1 MRAVLD
7 YSDAALAVV
16 KRDILVFRSY
26 RLRFVGT
33 TVSGFASVAVFYYVS
48 RLVNVQPFR
57 DHDAYFAYAVVGLVT
72 MQVLFA
78 TVGAL
83 PGRVRQELVAGTFE
97 RFVVSPFG
105 ATAGVVSMA
114 IFPFILSLTTAA
126 ITISFAAVVFGMP
139 LRWDT
144 APLAIPVAVA
154 GCLAF
159 APFALIGAGLVVL
172 VKQAQSGLNFV
183 VTGISFIAGFIFP
196 VALLPG
202 WIRWTSEVQP
212 FTPTVQLL
220 RNSLAGTPMGG
231 SLSLALLKIGVA
243 AAVLL
248 PVSIW
253 LLAVGIRASQRQGTV
268 IEY

>member
-1 MRAVLD
+1 VLD

-33 TVSGFASVAVFYYVS
+33 TVSGFASVAMTYYIS
-48 RLVNVQPFR
+48 RLVNVQPFN
-57 DHDAYFAYAVVGLVT
+57 DHDAYFAFAVIGLVT

-114 IFPFILSLTTAA
+114 MFPFLLSVVTAA
-126 ITISFAAVVFGMP
+126 ITIAFAAIVFGMP
-139 LRWDT
+139 LRWET
-144 APLAIPVAVA
+144 AALAIPLAVA

-159 APFALIGAGLVVL
+159 APFALLGAGLVVL
-172 VKQAQSGLNFV
+172 VKQAQSGLTFV
-183 VTGISFIAGFIFP
+183 VTGISFIAGFMFP
-196 VALLPG
+196 VALLPA

-220 RNSLAGTPMGG
+220 RNSLAGTPVDG
-231 SLSLALLKIGVA
+231 SVGVALLKIGFA
-243 AAVLL
+243 AALLL
-248 PVSIW
+248 PLSVW
-253 LLAVGIRASQRQGTV
+253 LLGLGIRASQRRGTV
-268 IEY
+268 MEY